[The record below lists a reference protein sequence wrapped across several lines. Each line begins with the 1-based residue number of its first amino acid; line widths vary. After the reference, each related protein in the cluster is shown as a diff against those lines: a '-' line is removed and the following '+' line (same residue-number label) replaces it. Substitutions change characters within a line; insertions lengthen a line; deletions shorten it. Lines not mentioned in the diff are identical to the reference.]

1 MTEMVSKDFDGA
13 QAQSELDEKSSLS
26 ALEMIVNSMN
36 SMSFQFQALESRLGR
51 LEKYVSEIDVSL
63 RNHKHK
69 EE

>member
-51 LEKYVSEIDVSL
+51 LEKYVSEIDVLL